1 MHAPLAYPHDPRSD
15 PAAGNSRARRLRCRH
30 SRILCLVALLC
41 GLSTPAAAAQR
52 VSVQL
57 NWKHQFEFAAFYA
70 ARERGDYRAAGLDVT
85 IREGGPGIDV
95 VHEVVQGRA
104 DFGVGGSALVVERYR
119 GRPVVALASLMQH
132 SPVALLALR
141 RFGVNSVH
149 DLAGR
154 PIAVDPHDRDEI
166 DAYLRAA
173 GLPPAQIRLV
183 DQTDWSLT
191 ALENGQAAA
200 KTVYVSNET
209 FLTLGREHEFTLLRP
224 QSAGI
229 DLFGNI
235 LFSTRGLVAGRPDTV
250 KAFRDATLK
259 GLVYA
264 LEHPHE
270 LADLILARYNTQG
283 KTREHLLF
291 EAEQLRALTRA
302 DIVEPGYMSPGRW
315 RHVVGVYAGEGKM
328 PADFDLRG
336 FLFAS
341 TPEAIPA
348 WLIGSL
354 AGASALLLA
363 ACVMALKWRALNG
376 RLAGEIVERREAE
389 RKLGERERF
398 LATIVDTEPEC
409 VKLLDRDGRLLHI
422 NRAGLHMIEADSEAE
437 VAGLAAAELVLPAH
451 QSAFIDQHRRVLAGE
466 TAALEFEIQG
476 LKGGRRWLE
485 TYAAPLQDAH
495 GEVIANLS
503 VTRDIT
509 GRKQTE
515 AELARYREQ
524 LEERVAERTADLVAA
539 RDEATRLA
547 RVKSEFLANMS
558 HEVRTP
564 LNAVLGFARI
574 GARDSTGRT
583 CRDTFARIQDAGEHL
598 LGVVNDILDYAKIE
612 AGKLGAE
619 RRPFH
624 LAAALA
630 KTENFVAEAA
640 RQKGLR
646 LVTQA
651 AEDLPQWVLGDAQR
665 LQQILLNLLSNAVK
679 FTSIGEVRLSASRD
693 GEDVYRFQVADSG
706 IGISAAQ
713 RARLFQPFE
722 QADTSTTRQFGGTG
736 LGLAISRQL
745 ARLMGGDITVDSTP
759 GVGSVFT
766 LRLPLPTA
774 EPALP
779 ARVERTGGQRLAQ
792 LRVLAAE
799 DMEVNRLILEDL
811 LAHEGAQVVFADD
824 GQGALDR
831 LEYAGVSAFDVV
843 LMDLQMPVMDGI
855 EATGRILA
863 IAPDLPVIGLTAH
876 ALPETIERCRAV
888 GMVDVVTKPIDPDT
902 LIPAIARHARP
913 AAGQQPRR
921 APTQIRWPALQVR
934 YQGRQAF
941 INRLL
946 TTVLDSHGGTPARL
960 RMAVA
965 EHDAAAVTYLAHAL
979 KGLSANLEAPPMRQ
993 LAANVESALGRAP
1006 APGSPI
1012 PTALALALA
1021 DQLDALLLEAQA
1033 HLHAT
1038 GDTPRTA
1045 SA

>member
-1 MHAPLAYPHDPRSD
+1 MHAPIAHRHTSGSD
-15 PAAGNSRARRLRCRH
+15 HAAGNSRAPLLRCRH
-30 SRILCLVALLC
+30 SRILGLVALLC
-41 GLSTPAAAAQR
+41 GLCNPAAAQQ

-70 ARERGDYRAAGLDVT
+70 ALEHGEYQAAGLDVS

-95 VHEVVQGRA
+95 VSEVVQGRA

-119 GRPVVALASLMQH
+119 GQPVVALASLMQH

-141 RFGVNSVH
+141 RFGINSVH

-154 PIAVDPHDRDEI
+154 PVAVDPHDRDEI

-173 GLPPAQIRLV
+173 GLPAAQIRLV
-183 DQTDWSLT
+183 DQTDWSLES
-191 ALENGQAAA
+191 LETGRVAA
-200 KTVYVSNET
+200 KTAYISNET
-209 FLTLGREHEFTLLRP
+209 FLTRGREHEFTLLRP

-235 LFSTRGLVAGRPDTV
+235 LFTTQGLAGARPDTV
-250 KAFRDATLK
+250 KAFRDATMK

-264 LEHPHE
+264 LEHPQE

-291 EAEQLRALTRA
+291 EAEQLHALTRA

-315 RHVVGVYAGEGKM
+315 RHVVGVYAAEGKM

-341 TPEAIPA
+341 APEAIPA

-354 AGASALLLA
+354 AGASALLVA
-363 ACVMALKWRALNG
+363 ACALALKWRALNG
-376 RLAGEIVERREAE
+376 RLAGEVIERREAE

-398 LATIVDTEPEC
+398 LSTVVDTEPEC
-409 VKLLDRDGRLLHI
+409 VKLLDRDGRILHI

-437 VAGLAAAELVLPAH
+437 VAGLAAADLVLPAH

-466 TAALEFEIQG
+466 TAALEFEIEG
-476 LKGGRRWLE
+476 LRGGRRWLE
-485 TYAAPLQDAH
+485 TYAAPLRDAH
-495 GEVIANLS
+495 GEVVANLS

-509 GRKQTE
+509 ERKRTE
-515 AELARYREQ
+515 AELAHYREQ
-524 LEERVAERTADLVAA
+524 LEERVAERTADLVTA

-558 HEVRTP
+558 HEIRTP
-564 LNAVLGFARI
+564 LNAILGFARI
-574 GARDSTGRT
+574 GARESTGRT
-583 CRDTFARIQDAGEHL
+583 CLETFGRIQDAGEHL
-598 LGVVNDILDYAKIE
+598 LGVVNDVLDYAKIE

-619 RRPFH
+619 LRPFQ

-630 KTENFVAEAA
+630 NAGSLVAETAH
-640 RQKGLR
+640 QKGLR
-646 LVTQA
+646 LVTQPPA
-651 AEDLPQWVLGDAQR
+651 DLPEWVLGDAQR
-665 LQQILLNLLSNAVK
+665 LRQILVNLLSNAVK
-679 FTSIGEVRLSASRD
+679 FTPTGEVRLSISRD
-693 GEDVYRFQVADSG
+693 GEDVYRFHVADTG
-706 IGISAAQ
+706 IGISAEQ

-736 LGLAISRQL
+736 LGLAISREL

-759 GVGSVFT
+759 GVGSIFT
-766 LRLPLPTA
+766 LHLPLPTTQ
-774 EPALP
+774 PALP
-779 ARVERTGGQRLAQ
+779 ARVERTARQRLPH

-811 LAHEGAQVVFADD
+811 LVHEGAQVVFADD

-831 LEYAGVSAFDVV
+831 LEQAGVSAFDVV

-855 EATGRILA
+855 EATGRIGA
-863 IAPDLPVIGLTAH
+863 IAPGLPVIGLTAH
-876 ALPETIERCRAV
+876 ALPDAIERCRAA

-902 LIPAIARHARP
+902 LIPAIDRHTRMPDGHRPRP
-913 AAGQQPRR
+913 AP
-921 APTQIRWPALQVR
+921 PLIRWPALQSR

-946 TTVLDSHGGTPARL
+946 TKVLDSHGGTPARL
-960 RMAVA
+960 RTAVA
-965 EHDAAAVTYLAHAL
+965 ERDAATVTYLAHTL
-979 KGLSANLEAPPMRQ
+979 KGLSGNLDAPQMRQ
-993 LAANVESALGRAP
+993 LAAHVESELGRTP
-1006 APGSPI
+1006 PPGSTI
-1012 PTALALALA
+1012 PAAKALALA
-1021 DQLDALLLEAQA
+1021 DQLDALLLEVQA

-1038 GDTPRTA
+1038 GDAPRRA